1 MYILEYNSY
10 GLLCNL
16 FFALILGLGPY
27 FITVHNTDRIH
38 LTAALYVY
46 NILYSLIGTEYLSYL
61 FFFTVSTM

>member
-1 MYILEYNSY
+1 MYILENNSY

-46 NILYSLIGTEYLSYL
+46 NILYTEYLSYL